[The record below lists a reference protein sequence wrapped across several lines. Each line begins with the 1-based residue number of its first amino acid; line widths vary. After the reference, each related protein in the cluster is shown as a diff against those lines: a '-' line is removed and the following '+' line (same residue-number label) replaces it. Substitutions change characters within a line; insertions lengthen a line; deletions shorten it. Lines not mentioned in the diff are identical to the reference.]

1 VLRLRRWERFRLGP
15 RSFAR
20 QSFTFG
26 LTRVRMAG
34 VGAQL
39 QAIRRQ
45 WRLSLREVEQR
56 SHLIAQQRGDLSYQV
71 SASWL
76 ARLESDEHELT
87 VNKLIALAEVY
98 GITTD
103 RLLHSIYPGDER
115 PLVLDQLASPNET
128 FPDRLPDETTL
139 VPASNGPSRVPYR
152 VGIIGRVDLTL
163 EPVIPAGSI
172 VQIDTSKRE
181 ISPKKDWTHEF
192 QRPIYF
198 LLADWIGR
206 ARLKLRRNADL
217 LHCIKISALQ
227 RTVAVNAHV
236 AVRSTFGKL
245 RSSAS
250 I

>member
-1 VLRLRRWERFRLGP
+1 
-15 RSFAR
+15 
-20 QSFTFG
+20 
-26 LTRVRMAG
+26 MAE
-34 VGAQL
+34 VGAKL
-39 QAIRRQ
+39 RAIRQQ
-45 WRLSLREVEQR
+45 WQLSLRDVEQHSR
-56 SHLIAQQRGDLSYQV
+56 LIAQQRGDLSYQV

-76 ARLESDEHELT
+76 AHLESDEHELT

-198 LLADWIGR
+198 LLARDGYFCGWCELDENSHWLTLIPHPLSSLPSRTWRYGTEVQNLGR
-206 ARLKLRRNADL
+206 V
-217 LHCIKISALQ
+217 ISVVIRQ
-227 RTVAVNAHV
+227 ENE
-236 AVRSTFGKL
+236 FNC
-245 RSSAS
+245 
-250 I
+250 